1 MSILYDD
8 IFYSAGENR
17 QLFHCEKSQKNFL
30 VIKKNS
36 VLVFADRCLTQG
48 IDPLRRI
55 DNIPG
60 DSIVAMKT
68 FENDKILILTNDG
81 FLSCF
86 SIFTAGLAGND

>member
-1 MSILYDD
+1 LVVKRNSIL
-8 IFYSAGENR
+8 
-17 QLFHCEKSQKNFL
+17 
-30 VIKKNS
+30 
-36 VLVFADRCLTQG
+36 VFTDHSISHG

-86 SIFTAGLAGND
+86 SIFSNSINNG